1 MDAMDARSGVRW
13 HHGVMARMYP
23 QRLPDDASASERP
36 IFNAL
41 QQLSDPW
48 RVFHSVAWQSR
59 RNGRQGDGEADFV
72 LLHPEHGLIVIE
84 AKGGSITIKDGDWF
98 TSNKSGMYPIDP
110 FEQAVSSKHA
120 LVKYL
125 RDAIPELP
133 RLATGHAVW
142 FPKVTVSGDL
152 SAEAPDALVLD
163 RKDLNRPIAAINDV
177 VNHWNLHQRIDEQS
191 IEAITDKLAPT
202 VTIRHTLADDVADVE
217 ARQVELT
224 EMQRRALAGL
234 SRARRVLVYG
244 GAGTGKTVLA
254 EERARRLSADGFR
267 VVLTCFNR
275 PLGDALAAE
284 FADNDLV
291 TAGSFHHLAHEWIT
305 DAGLEFPNEAPDD
318 FWDDP
323 AGELLLEAFTVGN
336 FAADA
341 IIIDEGQDF
350 DDSWFMALEG
360 ALKDPQE
367 GLFLVFADPH
377 QAIYRE
383 GWEPPIDA
391 VEYSLDINCRN
402 TNQIAAVVARIYGD
416 DLPSLGTDGPEPRF
430 ITAET
435 PEGRDKALKGILH
448 TLINEGNLETDEVV
462 VLTQYRKTKDDL
474 VGKRLAGLPLEAI
487 EDRTRGVAVET
498 IHRYKGLEASATI
511 VILDRLEKDRDR
523 SLAYIGLSRPRA
535 QLVVIG
541 PAEVGSTLGLG

>member
-1 MDAMDARSGVRW
+1 
-13 HHGVMARMYP
+13 MATMYP
-23 QRLPDDASASERP
+23 HRLPEDASASERP
-36 IFNAL
+36 IFAAL
-41 QQLSDPW
+41 EKLPDPW
-48 RVFHSVAWQSR
+48 RVFHSVAWQSK

-72 LLHPEHGLIVIE
+72 LLHPRHGLIVIE

-98 TSNKSGMYPIDP
+98 TENKSGQYRIDP

-120 LVKYL
+120 LIRYL

-133 RLATGHAVW
+133 RIAAGHAVW
-142 FPKVTVSGDL
+142 FPKVRVSGDL

-163 RKDLNRPIAAINDV
+163 RVDLNRPSAAINDV
-177 VNHWNLHQRIDEQS
+177 VNHWNLQVPIDEQS
-191 IEAITDKLAPT
+191 IEAITDRLAPT
-202 VTIRHTLADDVADVE
+202 VTIRHTLADDVAEVE

-224 EMQRRALAGL
+224 ETQRRALAGL
-234 SRARRVLVYG
+234 GRARRVIVYG

-284 FADNDLV
+284 FSDNELV
-291 TAGSFHHLAHEWIT
+291 TAGSFHHLARQWVIE
-305 DAGLEFPNEAPDD
+305 AGLDFPEDVPDG

-323 AGELLLEAFTVGN
+323 AGELLLDAFTVGE

-360 ALKDPQE
+360 ALENPDE

-377 QAIYRE
+377 QAIYRQD
-383 GWEPPIDA
+383 WEPPIDA
-391 VEYSLDINCRN
+391 VEYYLDLNCRN

-416 DLPSLGTDGPEPRF
+416 DLPSIGTDGPEPRF
-430 ITAET
+430 IPVES
-435 PEGRDKALKGILH
+435 PEGTDKALKGLLH
-448 TLINEGNLETDEVV
+448 SLVNEGNLASHDVV
-462 VLTQYRKTKDDL
+462 ILTQKRATKDHL
-474 VGKRLAGLPLEAI
+474 VGMTIAGHPLESVENRSDGI
-487 EDRTRGVAVET
+487 EVET
-498 IHRYKGLEASATI
+498 IHRFKGLEASAAI
-511 VILDRLEKDRDR
+511 VILTRLEKDRDR

-535 QLVVIG
+535 QLVVVG
-541 PAEVGSTLGLG
+541 PREVGTALGFGEAPG

>member
-1 MDAMDARSGVRW
+1 
-13 HHGVMARMYP
+13 MYP
-23 QRLPDDASASERP
+23 QRLPENASASERP
-36 IFNAL
+36 IFTAL
-41 QQLSDPW
+41 QQLPDLW

-59 RNGRQGDGEADFV
+59 RSGRQGDGEADFV
-72 LLHPEHGLIVIE
+72 LLHPKHGLIVIE

-98 TSNKSGMYPIDP
+98 TSNKGGLYPIDP

-120 LVKYL
+120 LVRYL

-133 RLATGHAVW
+133 RIAAGHAVW
-142 FPKVTVSGDL
+142 FPKVKVSGDL

-163 RKDLNRPIAAINDV
+163 RIDLKHAAAAINDV
-177 VNHWNLHQRIDEQS
+177 ANHWNLHQSIDEQS
-191 IEAITDKLAPT
+191 IEAITDRLAPT
-202 VTIRHTLADDVADVE
+202 VTIRYTLADDVAEVE

-254 EERARRLSADGFR
+254 GERARRLSADGFR

-284 FADNDLV
+284 FVDNDLV
-291 TAGSFHHLAHEWIT
+291 TAGSFHHLARRWIT
-305 DAGLEFPNEAPDD
+305 DAGLDFPEDVPDG

-323 AGELLLEAFTVGN
+323 VGELLLEAFTVGE

-360 ALKDPQE
+360 ALENAGE

-383 GWEPPIDA
+383 DWEPPIDA
-391 VEYSLDINCRN
+391 VEYYLDVNCRN

-416 DLPSLGTDGPEPRF
+416 DLPSMGTDGPDPRF
-430 ITAET
+430 APIESAE
-435 PEGRDKALKGILH
+435 GVDKALRGVLH
-448 TLINEGNLETDEVV
+448 SIVNQGNLAPDDVV
-462 VLTQYRKTKDDL
+462 ILTQQRESKDRL
-474 VGKRLAGLPLEAI
+474 VDRTLAGMLLESI
-487 EDRTRGVAVET
+487 DDRTTGIAVET
-498 IHRYKGLEASATI
+498 IHRYKGLEASTAI
-511 VILDRLEKDRDR
+511 VILSRLEKPRDR

-535 QLVVIG
+535 QLVVIA
-541 PAEVGSTLGLG
+541 PAEVGIALGMT

>member
-1 MDAMDARSGVRW
+1 
-13 HHGVMARMYP
+13 MYP
-23 QRLPDDASASERP
+23 QRLPENISPSERP
-36 IFNAL
+36 VFNAL
-41 QQLSDPW
+41 QQLPDPW

-59 RNGRQGDGEADFV
+59 RKGRQGDGEADFV
-72 LLHPEHGLIVIE
+72 LLHPRHGLIVIE

-98 TSNKSGMYPIDP
+98 TSNKGGLYPIDP

-120 LVKYL
+120 LIKYL

-133 RLATGHAVW
+133 RIAAGHAVW
-142 FPKVTVSGDL
+142 FPRVKVSGDL
-152 SAEAPDALVLD
+152 SAQAPDALVLD
-163 RKDLNRPIAAINDV
+163 RTDMNRTPAAINDV
-177 VNHWNLHQRIDEQS
+177 VNHWNMHQMIDEQS
-191 IEAITDKLAPT
+191 IEAITDRLAPT
-202 VTIRHTLADDVADVE
+202 VTIRYTLADDVAEVE
-217 ARQVELT
+217 ARQVDLT

-254 EERARRLSADGFR
+254 GERARRLSADGFR

-291 TAGSFHHLAHEWIT
+291 TAGSFHHLAHQWIT
-305 DAGLEFPNEAPDD
+305 DAGLAFPEDVPDG

-323 AGELLLEAFTVGN
+323 AGELLLEAFTVGD

-360 ALKDPQE
+360 ALEDPDD

-377 QAIYRE
+377 QAIYRQD
-383 GWEPPIDA
+383 WEPPIDA
-391 VEYSLDINCRN
+391 IEYNLDINCRN
-402 TNQIAAVVARIYGD
+402 TNQIAEVVARIYGD

-430 ITAET
+430 VAVES
-435 PEGRDKALKGILH
+435 PEGTDKALKGLLH
-448 TLINEGNLETDEVV
+448 SLVNEGNLAPDDVV
-462 VLTQYRKTKDDL
+462 ILTQKRATKDRL
-474 VGKRLAGLPLEAI
+474 VGMMLAGHTLESVG
-487 EDRTRGVAVET
+487 DRTEGIAVET
-498 IHRYKGLEASATI
+498 IHRYKGLEASAVI
-511 VILDRLEKDRDR
+511 VILSRLQKERDR

-541 PAEVGSTLGLG
+541 PREVGVSLGLV